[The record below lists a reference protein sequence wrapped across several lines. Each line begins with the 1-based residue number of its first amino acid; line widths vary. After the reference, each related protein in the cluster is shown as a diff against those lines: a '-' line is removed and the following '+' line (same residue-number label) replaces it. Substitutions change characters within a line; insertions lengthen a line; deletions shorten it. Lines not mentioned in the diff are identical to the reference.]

1 MERTESFD
9 YVVVGA
15 GSSGATLATR
25 LAERNGG
32 TVLLLEAGAP
42 NDRDFWVKVPIGVAK
57 LLQNDRYVWQFNT
70 EPQKDLVNQS
80 IYWPRGRMP
89 GGSSSVNGMI
99 YVRGEPAE
107 FDHWAELGNRGWD
120 YASLLP
126 YFRRLESTAF
136 GEEAYRGRSGPIRV
150 SSLAQVN
157 PNPLSNA
164 FIHACEDAGI
174 PATDDYNGAAY
185 EGVSYLQL
193 STGGGRR
200 CSTAAGYLHGRRQRN
215 LHLATE
221 ALATRL
227 LFDGER
233 VTGVEYLQG
242 GQVRRA
248 LAAREVIVSA
258 GPIKSPQLLELSG
271 IGDADRLQALG
282 IPVRAHLPG
291 VGENLIDHL
300 QSRITFECTQAITL
314 NEIMHS
320 PVRQAL
326 MGARYLLTRRGMMA
340 TSSVT
345 AHALA
350 RSGPQHAR
358 PSVKIQIAH
367 ISGADRYAGKNFGL
381 DTFPGFNVGFFQL
394 RPESRGHLHIR
405 STDPLEAPAIE
416 PRYLSC
422 ETDRRIMLEAFRMTR
437 DIVRQPSMAPFVARE
452 TRPGIDVQ
460 DDSALLE
467 YIKKSGQTSWH
478 PIGTCRMGVDALAVV
493 DPELKVRG
501 ISGLRVVDSSVMPTM
516 CSPNTNAA
524 SIMIGEKAADL
535 ILSAQ
540 AASRKV
546 MSPNP

>member
-215 LHLATE
+215 LHLALGKHRPRQRSAQEVFAFVNGLGLQSLPKILGDEFTAQVFHKNPGGTCVQSLLPDGCIVL
-221 ALATRL
+221 ALAH
-227 LFDGER
+227 
-233 VTGVEYLQG
+233 VTHHG
-242 GQVRRA
+242 
-248 LAAREVIVSA
+248 
-258 GPIKSPQLLELSG
+258 
-271 IGDADRLQALG
+271 
-282 IPVRAHLPG
+282 
-291 VGENLIDHL
+291 N
-300 QSRITFECTQAITL
+300 
-314 NEIMHS
+314 N
-320 PVRQAL
+320 
-326 MGARYLLTRRGMMA
+326 
-340 TSSVT
+340 
-345 AHALA
+345 
-350 RSGPQHAR
+350 
-358 PSVKIQIAH
+358 
-367 ISGADRYAGKNFGL
+367 
-381 DTFPGFNVGFFQL
+381 
-394 RPESRGHLHIR
+394 
-405 STDPLEAPAIE
+405 
-416 PRYLSC
+416 
-422 ETDRRIMLEAFRMTR
+422 
-437 DIVRQPSMAPFVARE
+437 
-452 TRPGIDVQ
+452 
-460 DDSALLE
+460 
-467 YIKKSGQTSWH
+467 
-478 PIGTCRMGVDALAVV
+478 LAVV
-493 DPELKVRG
+493 VLTQPRDDDGG
-501 ISGLRVVDSSVMPTM
+501 IQ
-516 CSPNTNAA
+516 AA
-524 SIMIGEKAADL
+524 GIGEDDFLRFQGVL
-535 ILSAQ
+535 IH
-540 AASRKV
+540 
-546 MSPNP
+546 

>member
-1 MERTESFD
+1 MDTETFD

-32 TVLLLEAGAP
+32 KVLLLEAGAP

-57 LLQNDRYVWQFNT
+57 LLQNGKYVWQFNT
-70 EPQKDLVNQS
+70 EPQKDLANQK

-126 YFRRLESTAF
+126 YFRRMESTAF
-136 GEEAYRGRSGPIRV
+136 GDDAHRGRVGPIRV
-150 SSLAQVN
+150 SSLAEVN

-164 FIHACEDAGI
+164 FIHACGDAGI
-174 PATDDYNGAAY
+174 PSTDDYNGAAY

-200 CSTAAGYLHGRRQRN
+200 CSTAAAYLRGRRQRN
-215 LHLATE
+215 LRLATE

-227 LFDGER
+227 LFDGNR
-233 VTGVEYLQG
+233 VTGVEYMQG
-242 GQVRRA
+242 GEVRRA
-248 LAAREVIVSA
+248 IAAREVIVSA

-271 IGDADRLQALG
+271 IGDASRLQALG
-282 IPVRAHLPG
+282 IPVRTHLPG

-300 QSRITFECTQAITL
+300 QSRITYECTQAITL
-314 NEIMHS
+314 NEIMQS
-320 PVRQAL
+320 PVRQAM
-326 MGARYLLTRRGMMA
+326 MGARYLLTRRGIMA

-358 PSVKIQIAH
+358 PNVKIQIAH

-381 DTFPGFNVGFFQL
+381 DTLPGFNVGFFQL

-405 STDPLEAPAIE
+405 STSPLDAPAIE
-416 PRYLSC
+416 PRYLSS
-422 ETDRRIMLEAFRMTR
+422 ETDRRIMLEALRMTR
-437 DIVRQPSMAPFVARE
+437 DIVGQPSMAPFVARE

-460 DDSALLE
+460 DDDSLMQ
-467 YIKKSGQTSWH
+467 YIKTSGQTSWH
-478 PIGTCRMGVDALAVV
+478 PIGTCRMGVDAMAVV

-501 ISGLRVVDSSVMPTM
+501 ISGLRVADSSVMPTM

-535 ILSAQ
+535 VLSAS
-540 AASRKV
+540 SRHV
-546 MSPNP
+546 LH